1 MRGLAL
7 RSHAALALSFL
18 LTSVLLVGSL
28 FAGCERP
35 SLAPPAESPALSPT
49 ATATPTAR
57 PTEPPAVAPT
67 EQGFE
72 LELIID
78 PPGSGFV
85 AAIPPFS
92 PYAPGTSV
100 TLAVIPPRVP
110 PYVFSHWTGDASG
123 TERGVQVVMD
133 GPKRVVARFF
143 NPYITPPPA
152 PEEE

>member
-1 MRGLAL
+1 MGRLAL
-7 RSHAALALSFL
+7 RSHAALALLFL
-18 LTSVLLVGSL
+18 LTGVLLLGPLGV
-28 FAGCERP
+28 GCERP
-35 SLAPPAESPALSPT
+35 SAEPVTQPPVATAPPTE
-49 ATATPTAR
+49 TPT
-57 PTEPPAVAPT
+57 PSPPGPPAVTPS
-67 EQGFE
+67 EERFE

-123 TERGVQVVMD
+123 TERGVQVIMD

-143 NPYITPPPA
+143 NPYITPTPS

>member
-7 RSHAALALSFL
+7 RSHAALALLFL
-18 LTSVLLVGSL
+18 LTGLLLAGWV

-49 ATATPTAR
+49 ATATPTPR
-57 PTEPPAVAPT
+57 PTEPPAVAPA

-143 NPYITPPPA
+143 NPYITPTPS